1 MACSDAQALYLY
13 IRPSILFTLQLL
25 AHAHPPVQLSCI
37 YILSTTVLKIRP
49 LFMDSHF
56 LHVHTHNK
64 QNTSFVKRSEPNF
77 NQPLCKDV
85 RLAVLLL
92 GEPVLSTLVE
102 DMSASV

>member
-1 MACSDAQALYLY
+1 MACSDAQALNLLFCLHFNYYLKLTSQY
-13 IRPSILFTLQLL
+13 SY
-25 AHAHPPVQLSCI
+25 SCI

-49 LFMDSHF
+49 LYVDSHF

-64 QNTSFVKRSEPNF
+64 HNTSFVKRSEANF

-85 RLAVLLL
+85 GLAVLLL
-92 GEPVLSTLVE
+92 GEPVLPTLVE